1 MKKGALVLVILGI
14 MLGHAYMVNAQTKIV
29 FSSTMPGTGLNK
41 VVVDTFVSELKKS
54 APDMVVD
61 LFLDGKLGGEKELLE
76 MLKLGEVH
84 IQMGTLHTTQ
94 YHPEL
99 DAPSIPY
106 LFPDYASINRFLAGP
121 IGDKMNQAL
130 LQKGNGV
137 YLGIYSQGS
146 RWTTS
151 NKKFETLEELK
162 GVKMRIAEIP
172 IWLKVWSALGAVVTP
187 IPAPEVY
194 SALKTGVVNGQDN
207 MLSNIL
213 GRKIYEAQKYLINT
227 SHLQAYVT
235 IMAQKTFWGK
245 LTPQKQT
252 AIRNAVGVAT
262 KVGDETVTK
271 ENERIIKKLQELGL
285 TLVQPKPEFRVKALP
300 IIESI
305 AKQTLAPGVYEEALR
320 AVRGK

>member
-1 MKKGALVLVILGI
+1 MKKMVFALLIIIVFVGFSSAI
-14 MLGHAYMVNAQTKIV
+14 AQSKIV

-76 MLKLGEVH
+76 MLKLGEID

-99 DAPSIPY
+99 DAPNVPY
-106 LFPDYASINRFLAGP
+106 LFPDYASIKRFLAGP
-121 IGDKMNQAL
+121 IGEKMNQIL
-130 LQKGNGV
+130 LLKGNAI

-151 NKKFETLEELK
+151 NKKFETVEELK
-162 GVKMRIAEIP
+162 GIKMRISELP
-172 IWLKVWSALGAVVTP
+172 MWLKVWSGLGATVTP

-194 SALKTGVVNGQDN
+194 SALKTGVVDAQDN

-213 GRKIYEAQKYLINT
+213 GRKIYEAQKFLINT
-227 SHLQAYVT
+227 SHLQSYVT
-235 IMAQKTFWGK
+235 IMAQKKFWEK

-252 AIRNAVGVAT
+252 AIRNAVDVAT
-262 KVGDETVTK
+262 KVGDDQVTQQ
-271 ENERIIKKLQELGL
+271 NEEIVKKLQDLGL
-285 TLVQPKPEFRVKALP
+285 ILVQPKPEFRVKALP
-300 IIESI
+300 IIEPI
-305 AKQTLAPGVYEEALR
+305 AKQTLAPGVYEEAVR
-320 AVRGK
+320 AAQVK

>member
-1 MKKGALVLVILGI
+1 MKKGVFVLVVMALLLGNAFTA
-14 MLGHAYMVNAQTKIV
+14 GAQTKIV
-29 FSSTMPGTGLNK
+29 FSSTLPATGLNK

-61 LFLDGKLGGEKELLE
+61 LFMDGKLGGEKELLE
-76 MLKLGEVH
+76 MLKLGEIH
-84 IQMGTLHTTQ
+84 LQMGTLQTTQ

-99 DAPSIPY
+99 DAPSVPY
-106 LFPDYASINRFLAGP
+106 LFPDYASIKRFLAGP

-130 LQKGNGV
+130 LQKGNAV

-146 RWTTS
+146 RWTTC
-151 NKKFETLEELK
+151 NKKFETLDELK
-162 GVKMRIAEIP
+162 GIKMRVSEIP

-194 SALKTGVVNGQDN
+194 SALKTGVVDGQDN

-213 GRKIYEAQKYLINT
+213 GRKIYEAQKFLINT

-235 IMAQKTFWGK
+235 IMSQKAFWGK

-252 AIRNAVGVAT
+252 AIKNAVAVAT
-262 KVGDETVTK
+262 KAGDDQVTQ
-271 ENERIIKKLQELGL
+271 ENEQIIKKLQELGL
-285 TLVQPKPEFRVKALP
+285 TLVQPKPEFREKARP
-300 IIESI
+300 IVESI
-305 AKQTLAPGVYEEALR
+305 AKQTLAPGVYEEALK